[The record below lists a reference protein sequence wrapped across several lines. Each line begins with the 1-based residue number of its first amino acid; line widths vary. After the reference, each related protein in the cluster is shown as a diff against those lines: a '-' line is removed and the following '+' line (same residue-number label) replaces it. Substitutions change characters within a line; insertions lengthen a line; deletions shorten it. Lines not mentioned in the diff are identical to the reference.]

1 MVIRKLL
8 IIHLVS
14 KNFFYLGLISFG
26 LFLNSL
32 GFAQTPSNGQ
42 VSAGS
47 ASISQQANQ
56 TTINQTSSKAIIDWR
71 SFSIGADN
79 RVVFVQP
86 NSSAI
91 TLNRVTGKEAS
102 VINGSLLANGHVWLL
117 NSNGILIG
125 KTGQVSVGS
134 FLGSTQ
140 SLTNEKFLVGDYRF
154 SPNPNSG
161 SLISNQGKIIVKDG
175 GYAVLSGEAVRNDG
189 YIQANLGQVV
199 LAGSK
204 SFAIDL
210 SGDRMISFAVTE
222 PLEMIPADGR
232 AVVDNTGILRADGGQ
247 VLLTARSA
255 AQLIGQVINT
265 SGLISAASASLVN
278 GSIVLDGGTNG
289 SVTVSGNLDASGK
302 NAQEKG
308 GAIDVMGQH
317 LSLTS
322 SAVLDVSGDLGGGI
336 IQIGGSWQGAANQ
349 YSPAVTN
356 TIASGAV
363 LNASAVTKGDGGSIV
378 AWSDISNPL
387 SVTQVG
393 GNLSANGGML
403 GGNGGAI
410 ETSGRLLDIHRIRVS
425 TKSPLGRT
433 GNWLIDPVDT
443 VIQSLSQ
450 PNTASTTYISS
461 STLLSN
467 LATTNYTL
475 SSSDGGN
482 INVNAD
488 LTSVSTNTMTLNAS
502 GLLNINKNLDM
513 AGNVVLSSTSGGV
526 SLGTGTT
533 TTINNLTIN
542 GSLTG
547 SGNIAFRSGVNGDLL
562 ISQTFVT
569 PTTYSG
575 NITGNGK
582 LTKSGLGSLNLTGSN
597 TFTGGM
603 TISDGTLIGNTQS
616 LLGNVVNNS
625 NLIFNQSNA
634 GTFAGN
640 ISGTG
645 YVGKDGLGV
654 LTLSG
659 VNSYSNGTQIANGT
673 IVGNTQSLFG
683 NIINNA
689 ALIFDQSGTGQFAG
703 NISGSGSVTKLGQ
716 GNLTLTGTN
725 SYTGGT
731 TVSTASLIGNTQSL
745 TGNIV
750 DNATVIFDQSTNG
763 TFAGNISGTGAL
775 LKLGAGSLTL
785 SGRNSYTGG
794 TTITTG
800 TLIGNSQSLTGNIID
815 NAFLTFDQS
824 NTAVIQSTDAVF
836 AGRISGTGAFTKQGS
851 SSLTLTG
858 ENNYQG
864 GTTISAGTLI
874 GNSQS
879 LTGNILNNA
888 ALTFDQSGTGQFA
901 ANISGSGSFAKLGQ
915 GNLTL
920 SGMNSYTGGTT
931 ISAGTLTGNAQSLT
945 GNMLNN
951 ASLTFDQSGTG
962 QFAGNI
968 SGSGSF
974 IKLGQGNLTLT
985 GTNSYTGGTTVSSGS
1000 LIGSTQS
1007 LTGNIVDN
1015 ASVIFDQSTNGIF
1028 AGNISGTGTLL
1039 KLGAGS
1045 LTLSGRNSYAGGT
1058 TITTGTIIG
1067 NSLSLTGNIIDNA
1080 FLTFDQSTDAVFA
1093 GRISGSGALTKQG
1106 SGSLTLSGEN
1116 NYQGGTTISAGILI
1130 GNTQSLTGNIVD
1142 NATLIFD
1149 QSNTGTFAGNISGS
1163 GSVQSRGQ
1171 GNLTLSGVNT
1181 YSGGTTI
1188 SAGTLIGNTQS
1199 LTGNIVDNATL
1210 IFDQSTTGTFAGNI
1224 SGVGSVQSR
1233 GQASLTLAGVNNYT
1247 GGTTISA
1254 GTLIGNTQSLTG
1266 NLIDNAALIFDQSIN
1281 GTFAGSISG
1290 SGSLQSR
1297 GQGSLTLLGTNNY
1310 RGGTLISG
1318 GSLVGNTQSLTGNI
1332 VNNASLIFDQATDA
1346 TFNGNISGSGNVI
1359 KNNAG
1364 KLILAGINNF
1374 TGGTIT
1380 NAGQLQLGLSST
1392 SDSTTPTTKLVS
1404 PVPTNFN
1411 PAALNFKPPAPMQF
1425 APPPTTSFAG
1435 PSGPQILNPN
1445 SAGLPPQGPGSRS
1458 AGPGPS
1464 GVSDVGGT
1472 PPPPPGGGQGPAGG
1486 QGVAGNPGPGPG
1498 GGPVPAGS
1506 NPSPNAPPVG
1516 GAFVANFIDAGPPP
1530 PPSGPNQPSTTGQGP
1545 VAQGVESASPAA
1557 PPPPPPPLTA
1567 KATPSDTPAAG
1578 DASLKVSA
1586 VAPTYTPPKQN
1597 ARLSSRVSTTIV
1609 ANGLALQKTQNIA
1622 SSITP
1627 VLNNNLSI
1635 RGNSANW

>member
-1 MVIRKLL
+1 MVIPKLL

-14 KNFFYLGLISFG
+14 KNFFYLGIISFG
-26 LFLNSL
+26 LVQSVL
-32 GFAQTPSNGQ
+32 GFAQAPSNGQ

-56 TTINQTSSKAIIDWR
+56 TTINQTSPKAIIDWR
-71 SFSIGADN
+71 SFSIGADK

-140 SLTNEKFLVGDYRF
+140 SLANEKFLAGDYRF
-154 SPNPNSG
+154 SPNLNSG

-175 GYAVLSGEAVRNDG
+175 GYAILSGEAVRNDG

-204 SFAIDL
+204 AFAIDL
-210 SGDRMISFAVTE
+210 SGDRLISFAVTE
-222 PLEMIPADGR
+222 PLEMIPTDGR
-232 AVVDNTGILRADGGQ
+232 AIVDNTGTLRADGGQ

-255 AQLIGQVINT
+255 SQLIGQVINT

-289 SVTVSGNLDASGK
+289 SVTVSGSLDASGK

-322 SAVLDVSGDLGGGI
+322 SAALDVSGDLGGGI

-356 TIASGAV
+356 TIASGAM
-363 LNASAVTKGDGGSIV
+363 LNASAITKGDGGSIV
-378 AWSDISNPL
+378 AWSDIFNPR

-393 GNLSANGGML
+393 GNLSANGGLL
-403 GGNGGAI
+403 GGNGGFI
-410 ETSGRLLDIHRIRVS
+410 ETSGRLLDINGIRVS
-425 TKSPLGRT
+425 TKSPLGKT

-450 PNTASTTYISS
+450 SNTATTTYISS
-461 STLLSN
+461 TTLLSS
-467 LATTNYTL
+467 LAETNYIL
-475 SSSDGGN
+475 SSSSGGN

-488 LTSVSTNTMTLNAS
+488 LTSASTNTVTLIAS
-502 GLLNINKNLDM
+502 GLLNVNSNLNLT
-513 AGNVVLSSTSGGV
+513 GNLTLSSTGGGV
-526 SLGTGTT
+526 SLGSGTT
-533 TTINNLTIN
+533 ITTNNLTIN

-547 SGNIAFRSGVNGDLL
+547 SGNIAFRSGVNSDLL

-582 LTKSGLGSLNLTGSN
+582 LTKSGSGSLTLTGSN
-597 TFTGGM
+597 TFTGGI
-603 TISDGTLIGNTQS
+603 TISEGTLIGNTLS
-616 LLGNVVNNS
+616 LLGNVVNNG

-645 YVGKDGLGV
+645 YVGKDGQGV

-659 VNSYSNGTQIANGT
+659 VNNYSNGTQIANGT
-673 IVGNTQSLFG
+673 IVGNTQSLIG
-683 NIINNA
+683 NILNNA
-689 ALIFDQSGTGQFAG
+689 ALIFDQSSTGQFAG

-716 GNLTLTGTN
+716 GNLTLTGNN

-750 DNATVIFDQSTNG
+750 DNATVIFDQATNG

-800 TLIGNSQSLTGNIID
+800 TLIGNSQSLTGNIVD

-824 NTAVIQSTDAVF
+824 NTAVIQSNDAVF

-879 LTGNILNNA
+879 LTGNILNNGA
-888 ALTFDQSGTGQFA
+888 
-901 ANISGSGSFAKLGQ
+901 
-915 GNLTL
+915 
-920 SGMNSYTGGTT
+920 
-931 ISAGTLTGNAQSLT
+931 
-945 GNMLNN
+945 
-951 ASLTFDQSGTG
+951 LTFDQSGTG

-974 IKLGQGNLTLT
+974 TKLGQGNLTLS
-985 GTNSYTGGTTVSSGS
+985 GTNSYTGGTTISSGS

-1015 ASVIFDQSTNGIF
+1015 ASVIFDQSTAGTF
-1028 AGNISGTGTLL
+1028 AGNISGTGALL

-1045 LTLSGRNSYAGGT
+1045 LTLSGRNSYTGGT
-1058 TITTGTIIG
+1058 TITTGTLIG
-1067 NSLSLTGNIIDNA
+1067 SSQSLTGNIVDNA
-1080 FLTFDQSTDAVFA
+1080 FLTFDQSSDAVFA

-1116 NYQGGTTISAGILI
+1116 NYQGGTTISAGALI
-1130 GNTQSLTGNIVD
+1130 GNTQSLIGNIVD
-1142 NATLIFD
+1142 NGTLIFDQSSTGTFAGSISGSGTVQARGQGSLTLSGVNTYGGGTTISAGTLIGNAQSLTGNMINNATLIFD
-1149 QSNTGTFAGNISGS
+1149 QSNTGTFAGSISGS

-1181 YSGGTTI
+1181 YRGGTTI

-1199 LTGNIVDNATL
+1199 LTGNIVDNASL
-1210 IFDQSTTGTFAGNI
+1210 IFDQSN
-1224 SGVGSVQSR
+1224 
-1233 GQASLTLAGVNNYT
+1233 
-1247 GGTTISA
+1247 
-1254 GTLIGNTQSLTG
+1254 
-1266 NLIDNAALIFDQSIN
+1266 N
-1281 GTFAGSISG
+1281 GTFAGSVSG
-1290 SGSLQSR
+1290 SGSFQSR
-1297 GQGSLTLLGTNNY
+1297 GQGSLTLAGTNNY
-1310 RGGTLISG
+1310 QGGTLISG

-1332 VNNASLIFDQATDA
+1332 VNNASLIFDQSTDA
-1346 TFNGNISGSGNVI
+1346 TFSGNISGSGNVI

-1364 KLILAGINNF
+1364 KLILAGLNTF

-1380 NAGQLQLGLSST
+1380 NAGQLQLGLSTT
-1392 SDSTTPTTKLVS
+1392 SDNTAPTTSSASL
-1404 PVPTNFN
+1404 VPTNFN
-1411 PAALNFKPPAPMQF
+1411 PAALNFKLPPPMQF

-1435 PSGPQILNPN
+1435 PSGPQVLNPN
-1445 SAGLPPQGPGSRS
+1445 SAGLPPPQAQGSSPTGPS
-1458 AGPGPS
+1458 GPGPV
-1464 GVSDVGGT
+1464 GISDVGGAS
-1472 PPPPPGGGQGPAGG
+1472 PPPPGGGQGPTGG

-1498 GGPVPAGS
+1498 GGNAPAGS

-1516 GAFVANFIDAGPPP
+1516 GAFVASFTDAGPPP

-1578 DASLKVSA
+1578 DASLKVTA
-1586 VAPTYTPPKQN
+1586 VVPTYTPPKQN
-1597 ARLSSRVSTTIV
+1597 ARQTSRVSTTIV

-1622 SSITP
+1622 SSSTP

>member
-14 KNFFYLGLISFG
+14 KNFFYLGIISFG
-26 LFLNSL
+26 LVQSVL
-32 GFAQTPSNGQ
+32 GFAQAPSNGQ

-47 ASISQQANQ
+47 ASISQQASQ
-56 TTINQTSSKAIIDWR
+56 TTINQTSPKAIIDWR

-140 SLTNEKFLVGDYRF
+140 SLANEKFLAGDYRF

-175 GYAVLSGEAVRNDG
+175 GYAILSGEAVRNDG

-210 SGDRMISFAVTE
+210 IGDRMISFAVTE

-232 AVVDNTGILRADGGQ
+232 AVVDNTGTLRADGGQ

-255 AQLIGQVINT
+255 SQLIGQVINT

-289 SVTVSGNLDASGK
+289 GVTVSGSLDASGK

-308 GAIDVMGQH
+308 GAIDVMGQR

-322 SAVLDVSGDLGGGI
+322 SAVLDVSGELGGGI

-349 YSPAVTN
+349 YSQAVTN
-356 TIASGAV
+356 TIALGAV
-363 LNASAVTKGDGGSIV
+363 LNASAITKGDGGSIV
-378 AWSDISNPL
+378 AWSDVSNPL

-393 GNLSANGGML
+393 GNLSATGGLL

-410 ETSGRLLDIHRIRVS
+410 ETSGRLLDINGIRVS
-425 TKSPLGRT
+425 TKSPLGKT

-443 VIQSLSQ
+443 VIQLDSQ
-450 PNTASTTYISS
+450 PNTVTTTYISS
-461 STLLSN
+461 STLLSS
-467 LATTNYTL
+467 LATTNYIL
-475 SSSDGGN
+475 SSSSGGN

-488 LTSVSTNTMTLNAS
+488 LTSASANTVTLIAS
-502 GLLNINKNLDM
+502 GLLNVNSNLNLT
-513 AGNVVLSSTSGGV
+513 GNLTLTSTGGGV
-526 SLGTGTT
+526 SLGSGTT
-533 TTINNLTIN
+533 IITNNLTIN

-562 ISQTFVT
+562 ISQTTAT

-582 LTKSGLGSLNLTGSN
+582 LTKSGSGSLTLTGSN
-597 TFTGGM
+597 TFTSGIL
-603 TISDGTLIGNTQS
+603 ISEGTLIGNTQS
-616 LLGNVVNNS
+616 LLGNVVNNG

-659 VNSYSNGTQIANGT
+659 VNNYSNGTQIANGT

-683 NIINNA
+683 NIVNNA

-750 DNATVIFDQSTNG
+750 DNASVIFDQSTNG

-775 LKLGAGSLTL
+775 LKLGSGSLTL

-824 NTAVIQSTDAVF
+824 NSAVIQSTDAVF
-836 AGRISGTGAFTKQGS
+836 AGRISGSGAFTKQGS

-888 ALTFDQSGTGQFA
+888 AL
-901 ANISGSGSFAKLGQ
+901 I
-915 GNLTL
+915 
-920 SGMNSYTGGTT
+920 
-931 ISAGTLTGNAQSLT
+931 
-945 GNMLNN
+945 
-951 ASLTFDQSGTG
+951 FDQSGTG

-968 SGSGSF
+968 SGSGSVQSR
-974 IKLGQGNLTLT
+974 GQGSLTLS
-985 GTNSYTGGTTVSSGS
+985 GTNSYTGGTT
-1000 LIGSTQS
+1000 
-1007 LTGNIVDN
+1007 
-1015 ASVIFDQSTNGIF
+1015 
-1028 AGNISGTGTLL
+1028 ISTGT
-1039 KLGAGS
+1039 
-1045 LTLSGRNSYAGGT
+1045 
-1058 TITTGTIIG
+1058 
-1067 NSLSLTGNIIDNA
+1067 
-1080 FLTFDQSTDAVFA
+1080 
-1093 GRISGSGALTKQG
+1093 
-1106 SGSLTLSGEN
+1106 
-1116 NYQGGTTISAGILI
+1116 LI
-1130 GNTQSLTGNIVD
+1130 GNTQSLIGNIVD

-1149 QSNTGTFAGNISGS
+1149 QSSNGTFAGNISGV
-1163 GSVQSRGQ
+1163 GSLQSRGQ
-1171 GNLTLSGVNT
+1171 ASLTLAGLNSYT
-1181 YSGGTTI
+1181 GGTTI

-1199 LTGNIVDNATL
+1199 LTGNIVDNA
-1210 IFDQSTTGTFAGNI
+1210 
-1224 SGVGSVQSR
+1224 
-1233 GQASLTLAGVNNYT
+1233 
-1247 GGTTISA
+1247 
-1254 GTLIGNTQSLTG
+1254 
-1266 NLIDNAALIFDQSIN
+1266 ALIFDQSNN
-1281 GTFAGSISG
+1281 GIFAGSVSG

-1297 GQGSLTLLGTNNY
+1297 GQGSLTLMGTNNY
-1310 RGGTLISG
+1310 QGGTLISG
-1318 GSLVGNTQSLTGNI
+1318 GSLVGNTQSLIGNI
-1332 VNNASLIFDQATDA
+1332 INNASLIFDQATDA

-1359 KNNAG
+1359 KNNTG
-1364 KLILAGINNF
+1364 KLILAGVNNF

-1380 NAGQLQLGLSST
+1380 NAGQLQLGLSTT
-1392 SDSTTPTTKLVS
+1392 SDSTAPTTKLVS

-1411 PAALNFKPPAPMQF
+1411 PAALNFKPPPPMQF

-1435 PSGPQILNPN
+1435 PSGPQVLNPN
-1445 SAGLPPQGPGSRS
+1445 SAGLPPPQAQGPSPSGPS
-1458 AGPGPS
+1458 GPGPV
-1464 GVSDVGGT
+1464 GISDVGGA
-1472 PPPPPGGGQGPAGG
+1472 PPPPPGGGQGPTGG
-1486 QGVAGNPGPGPG
+1486 QGVAGNQGPGPG
-1498 GGPVPAGS
+1498 GANVPAGS

-1516 GAFVANFIDAGPPP
+1516 GAFVASFIDAGPPP

-1578 DASLKVSA
+1578 DASLKVTA
-1586 VAPTYTPPKQN
+1586 VVPTYTPPKQN
-1597 ARLSSRVSTTIV
+1597 ARQTSRVSTTIV
-1609 ANGLALQKTQNIA
+1609 ANGLALQKTQNIV
-1622 SSITP
+1622 SSSTP

>member
-1 MVIRKLL
+1 MVIPKLL

-14 KNFFYLGLISFG
+14 KNFFYLGIISFG
-26 LFLNSL
+26 LVQSVL
-32 GFAQTPSNGQ
+32 GFAQAPSNGQ

-56 TTINQTSSKAIIDWR
+56 TTINQTSPKAIIDWR
-71 SFSIGADN
+71 SFSIGADK

-140 SLTNEKFLVGDYRF
+140 SLANEKFLAGDYRF
-154 SPNPNSG
+154 SPNLNSG

-175 GYAVLSGEAVRNDG
+175 GYAILSGEAVRNDG
-189 YIQANLGQVV
+189 YIQANLGQVI

-204 SFAIDL
+204 AFAIDL
-210 SGDRMISFAVTE
+210 SGDRLISFAVTE

-232 AVVDNTGILRADGGQ
+232 AIVDNTGTLRADGGQ

-255 AQLIGQVINT
+255 SQLIGQVINT

-289 SVTVSGNLDASGK
+289 SVTVSGSLDASGK

-322 SAVLDVSGDLGGGI
+322 SAALDVSGDLGGGI

-356 TIASGAV
+356 TIASGAM
-363 LNASAVTKGDGGSIV
+363 LNASAITKGDGGSIV
-378 AWSDISNPL
+378 AWSDIFNPR

-393 GNLSANGGML
+393 GNLSANGGIL
-403 GGNGGAI
+403 GGNGGFI
-410 ETSGRLLDIHRIRVS
+410 ETSGRLLDINGIRVS
-425 TKSPLGRT
+425 TKSPLGKT
-433 GNWLIDPVDT
+433 GNWLIDPVDI

-450 PNTASTTYISS
+450 SNTATTTYISS
-461 STLLSN
+461 TTLLSS
-467 LATTNYTL
+467 LAGTNYIL
-475 SSSDGGN
+475 SSSSGGN

-488 LTSVSTNTMTLNAS
+488 LTSASTNTVTLIAS
-502 GLLNINKNLDM
+502 GLLNVNSNLNLT
-513 AGNVVLSSTSGGV
+513 GNLTLSSTGGGV
-526 SLGTGTT
+526 SLGSGTT
-533 TTINNLTIN
+533 ITTNNLTIN

-547 SGNIAFRSGVNGDLL
+547 SGNIAFRSGVNSDLL
-562 ISQTFVT
+562 IIQTFVT

-582 LTKSGLGSLNLTGSN
+582 LTKSGSGSLTLTGSN
-597 TFTGGM
+597 TFTGGI
-603 TISDGTLIGNTQS
+603 TISEGTLIGNTQS
-616 LLGNVVNNS
+616 LLGNVVNNG

-683 NIINNA
+683 NIVNNA
-689 ALIFDQSGTGQFAG
+689 ALIFDQSDTGQFAG

-750 DNATVIFDQSTNG
+750 DNATVIFDQATNG
-763 TFAGNISGTGAL
+763 TFAGNISGTGVL

-800 TLIGNSQSLTGNIID
+800 TLIGNSQSLTGNIVD

-824 NTAVIQSTDAVF
+824 NSAVIQSNDAVF

-879 LTGNILNNA
+879 LTGNILNNGA
-888 ALTFDQSGTGQFA
+888 
-901 ANISGSGSFAKLGQ
+901 
-915 GNLTL
+915 
-920 SGMNSYTGGTT
+920 
-931 ISAGTLTGNAQSLT
+931 
-945 GNMLNN
+945 
-951 ASLTFDQSGTG
+951 LTFDQSGTG

-968 SGSGSF
+968 SG
-974 IKLGQGNLTLT
+974 T
-985 GTNSYTGGTTVSSGS
+985 G
-1000 LIGSTQS
+1000 
-1007 LTGNIVDN
+1007 
-1015 ASVIFDQSTNGIF
+1015 A
-1028 AGNISGTGTLL
+1028 LL

-1045 LTLSGRNSYAGGT
+1045 LTLSGRNSYTGGT
-1058 TITTGTIIG
+1058 TITTGTLIG
-1067 NSLSLTGNIIDNA
+1067 SSQSLTGNIVDNA
-1080 FLTFDQSTDAVFA
+1080 FLTFDQSSDAVFA

-1116 NYQGGTTISAGILI
+1116 NYQGGTTISAGALI
-1130 GNTQSLTGNIVD
+1130 GNTQSLIGNIVD
-1142 NATLIFD
+1142 NASLIFD
-1149 QSNTGTFAGNISGS
+1149 QSSTGTFAGSISGS
-1163 GSVQSRGQ
+1163 GTVQSRGQ
-1171 GNLTLSGVNT
+1171 GSLTLSGVNT
-1181 YSGGTTI
+1181 YGGGTTI
-1188 SAGTLIGNTQS
+1188 SAGTLIGNAQSLTGNMINNATLIFEQSNTGTFAGSISGTGALLKLGAGSLTLSGRNSYTGGTTITTGTLIGSSQS
-1199 LTGNIVDNATL
+1199 LTGNIVDNAFLT
-1210 IFDQSTTGTFAGNI
+1210 FDQSSDAVFAGRI
-1224 SGVGSVQSR
+1224 SGSGALTKQGS
-1233 GQASLTLAGVNNYT
+1233 GSLTLSGENNYQ

-1254 GTLIGNTQSLTG
+1254 GALIGNTQSL
-1266 NLIDNAALIFDQSIN
+1266 I
-1281 GTFAGSISG
+1281 
-1290 SGSLQSR
+1290 
-1297 GQGSLTLLGTNNY
+1297 
-1310 RGGTLISG
+1310 
-1318 GSLVGNTQSLTGNI
+1318 GNI
-1332 VNNASLIFDQATDA
+1332 VDNASLIFDQSTDA
-1346 TFNGNISGSGNVI
+1346 TFSGNISGSGNVI

-1364 KLILAGINNF
+1364 KLILAGLNTF

-1380 NAGQLQLGLSST
+1380 NAGQLQLGLSTT
-1392 SDSTTPTTKLVS
+1392 SDNTAPTTSLAS
-1404 PVPTNFN
+1404 LVPTNFN
-1411 PAALNFKPPAPMQF
+1411 PAALNFKLPPPMQF

-1435 PSGPQILNPN
+1435 PSGPQVLNPN
-1445 SAGLPPQGPGSRS
+1445 SAGLPPPQAQGS
-1458 AGPGPS
+1458 
-1464 GVSDVGGT
+1464 T
-1472 PPPPPGGGQGPAGG
+1472 GG
-1486 QGVAGNPGPGPG
+1486 QGVAENPGPGPG
-1498 GGPVPAGS
+1498 GGNAPAGS

-1516 GAFVANFIDAGPPP
+1516 GAFVASFTDAGPPP

-1578 DASLKVSA
+1578 DASLKVTA
-1586 VAPTYTPPKQN
+1586 VVPTYTPPKQN
-1597 ARLSSRVSTTIV
+1597 ARQTSRVSTTIV

-1622 SSITP
+1622 SSSTP

>member
-526 SLGTGTT
+526 SLGTDTT

-763 TFAGNISGTGAL
+763 TFAGNI
-775 LKLGAGSLTL
+775 
-785 SGRNSYTGG
+785 
-794 TTITTG
+794 
-800 TLIGNSQSLTGNIID
+800 
-815 NAFLTFDQS
+815 
-824 NTAVIQSTDAVF
+824 
-836 AGRISGTGAFTKQGS
+836 
-851 SSLTLTG
+851 
-858 ENNYQG
+858 
-864 GTTISAGTLI
+864 
-874 GNSQS
+874 
-879 LTGNILNNA
+879 
-888 ALTFDQSGTGQFA
+888 SGTGQFA

-1181 YSGGTTI
+1181 YRGGTTI

-1266 NLIDNAALIFDQSIN
+1266 NLIDNDALIFDQSIN

-1411 PAALNFKPPAPMQF
+1411 PAALNFKPPPPMQF